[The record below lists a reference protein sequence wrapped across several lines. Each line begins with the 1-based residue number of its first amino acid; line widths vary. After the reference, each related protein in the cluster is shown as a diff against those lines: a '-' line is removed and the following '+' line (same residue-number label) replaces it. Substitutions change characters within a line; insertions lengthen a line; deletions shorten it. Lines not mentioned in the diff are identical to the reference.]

1 MGEFTTLMGISQE
14 IINTKTLNTYSM
26 QHEFINWLGERILNE
41 SGTRY
46 SVEVNFRTQWK
57 EAKDHFV
64 KLVLGYIMAA
74 MKQHNYHVKHVYTV
88 KPYRILISTKN
99 WEDGE
104 WVGVVSFN
112 EEHDCFVYSEGV
124 YHKLRGTCSI
134 AKESPVKCA
143 GTSAAEISKEVF
155 NKIDHLKSKHPRDGY
170 KLKPAEK
177 KRGPQS

>member
-1 MGEFTTLMGISQE
+1 M
-14 IINTKTLNTYSM
+14 K
-26 QHEFINWLGERILNE
+26 HEFVNWLGERLLNE

-46 SVEVNFRTQWK
+46 SVEVNFRTQWG

-99 WEDGE
+99 WDDGE
-104 WVGVVSFN
+104 WIGVVSFN
-112 EEHDCFVYSEGV
+112 DEHDCFVYAEGV
-124 YHKLRGTCSI
+124 YNKMRGTCSI
-134 AKESPVKCA
+134 TKDSPVKCT

-155 NKIDHLKSKHPRDGY
+155 NKLDKLRTKHPRDGY